1 MPGSNLSKS
10 RGSLHFIPDLVMGQ
24 TSLLPLL
31 IDKETDRGDSEWL
44 ARASGQQ
51 SYFVIT
57 IDVAIISYRNHSKL
71 VGAQGNSWVWIFRDP
86 G

>member
-1 MPGSNLSKS
+1 ME
-10 RGSLHFIPDLVMGQ
+10 Q
-24 TSLLPLL
+24 ASLLPLL

-57 IDVAIISYRNHSKL
+57 IDITIISYRNHPKL
-71 VGAQGNSWVWIFRDP
+71 VGAQGNSWDWIFRDP